1 MRVFIIDTV
10 HPSLLAGLRQM
21 GFSVVEEY
29 QKSGADIP
37 WSELEGI
44 VIRSR
49 FPLDASLLAKASQ
62 LKFIARVGAG
72 LENIDRD
79 FCASKN
85 IQLIAAPEG
94 NRNAVAEHSMGMLLS
109 LLNRLRIAD
118 REVRAGIWLREENR
132 GYELAGKTVGII
144 GYGQMG
150 SAFAEKLKAFG
161 CRIIS
166 YDKYKSNYAPEGVE
180 EVDLETLQAE
190 AEIVSLHIPQ
200 TTDTIKMADA
210 AFFGQFKKPIYLLN
224 TARGKI
230 VESEAL
236 MAALESGE
244 VLGAG
249 LDVLEFEKSSFETIF
264 QGERPAALD
273 YLLKSDK
280 VILSPH
286 IAGWS
291 FESNEKMAAVI
302 LEKLK
307 KLNYGL

>member
-132 GYELAGKTVGII
+132 GNELAGKTVGII

>member
-1 MRVFIIDTV
+1 MKVYILDTV
-10 HPSLLAGLRQM
+10 HHSLLTGLGQM
-21 GFSVVEEY
+21 GFSLVEEY
-29 QKSGADIP
+29 KTTP
-37 WSELEGI
+37 SEIAWPEIEGL

-49 FPLDASLLAKASQ
+49 FPLDASILAKATK

-72 LENIDRD
+72 LENIDQE
-79 FCASKN
+79 FCKGRG
-85 IQLIAAPEG
+85 IELIAAPEG
-94 NRNAVAEHSMGMLLS
+94 NRNAVAEHAMGMLLS

-118 REVRAGIWLREENR
+118 KEVRSGIWLREENR
-132 GYELAGKTVGII
+132 GYEIAGKTVAII

-150 SAFAEKLKAFG
+150 SAFAEKLLAFN
-161 CRIIS
+161 CRILS
-166 YDKYKSNYAPEGVE
+166 YDKYKINYAPKGVE

-200 TTDTIKMADA
+200 TEETIKMVDES
-210 AFFGQFKKPIYLLN
+210 FLSQFKKSIYLLN

-236 MAALESGE
+236 VNALKSGR

-249 LDVLEFEKSSFETIF
+249 LDVLEFEKASFESIF
-264 QGERPAALD
+264 QAEKPAALD
-273 YLLKSDK
+273 YLLKSDRL
-280 VILSPH
+280 ILSPH

-307 KLNYGL
+307 SLNYTL